1 MDGWPPP
8 RHLPSSMLLANYP
21 WRKPGRQSSRRAVS
35 VRAVPV
41 SEGGDWVWPT
51 LHFWPHSQVLV
62 EERRHH
68 SLFCTPVPSSGPRAA
83 REQQHHRVTVTWP
96 VRDKQLKAAV
106 GSGPEDSPNG
116 PLENLPPTDFTSGPA
131 ALVRRVLP
139 RHCQHCPVP
148 HLCSVCVCV
157 CTEAN
162 QHFRKSSFTSCPSL
176 KRTFLGE

>member
-21 WRKPGRQSSRRAVS
+21 WRKPGRQSSCRAVS

-116 PLENLPPTDFTSGPA
+116 PLENLPPTDYLGASSVSEKSPAPTLPALSCATS
-131 ALVRRVLP
+131 VL
-139 RHCQHCPVP
+139 
-148 HLCSVCVCV
+148 SVCVCV